1 MRLRS
6 LRVRV
11 ALAAALGVF
20 VAVAALGVAAQQV
33 VDHELHAAQDRAL
46 RTQAT
51 NIARLSASAPALL
64 TAPGALDAPSGGQ
77 QLLVEVL
84 DRRRRIVARSS
95 ALGGRLLAAD
105 ALVAAAIDRGRTG
118 FGRIGLSGEPL
129 RLFAAPLPDSG
140 GPARGGAVLVAA
152 TVAEIERT
160 TDRVRTLLALSAF
173 AAAAAGAAAAAA
185 LTGRGL
191 RPLRRL
197 TVAARDIERTG
208 DAARRLP
215 PGGAGEV
222 GELTRTLNAML
233 AALERARD
241 AERRFLADA
250 SHELRTPLTALRGNV
265 DHMARHGADAE
276 TVADVRA
283 GVEDLARLVDDLLVL
298 ERTDHAG
305 AAAAPVA
312 LDALAAEVV
321 GARGD
326 GIALDAPEPV
336 VVRGDED
343 ALRRA
348 LDNLVANAL
357 VHGTPP
363 VVVAV
368 RRAGGRAR
376 LSVSDA
382 GPGPGPEAR
391 EAAFERFWR
400 APSARGRPGS
410 GLGLAI
416 VRAIARAHGGDVDV
430 AGATF
435 TIDLPAVRESSE
447 PSPTVTA

>member
-152 TVAEIERT
+152 TVGEIERT

-215 PGGAGEV
+215 PGG
-222 GELTRTLNAML
+222 
-233 AALERARD
+233 
-241 AERRFLADA
+241 
-250 SHELRTPLTALRGNV
+250 
-265 DHMARHGADAE
+265 
-276 TVADVRA
+276 
-283 GVEDLARLVDDLLVL
+283 
-298 ERTDHAG
+298 
-305 AAAAPVA
+305 
-312 LDALAAEVV
+312 
-321 GARGD
+321 
-326 GIALDAPEPV
+326 
-336 VVRGDED
+336 
-343 ALRRA
+343 
-348 LDNLVANAL
+348 
-357 VHGTPP
+357 
-363 VVVAV
+363 
-368 RRAGGRAR
+368 
-376 LSVSDA
+376 
-382 GPGPGPEAR
+382 
-391 EAAFERFWR
+391 
-400 APSARGRPGS
+400 
-410 GLGLAI
+410 
-416 VRAIARAHGGDVDV
+416 
-430 AGATF
+430 
-435 TIDLPAVRESSE
+435 
-447 PSPTVTA
+447 